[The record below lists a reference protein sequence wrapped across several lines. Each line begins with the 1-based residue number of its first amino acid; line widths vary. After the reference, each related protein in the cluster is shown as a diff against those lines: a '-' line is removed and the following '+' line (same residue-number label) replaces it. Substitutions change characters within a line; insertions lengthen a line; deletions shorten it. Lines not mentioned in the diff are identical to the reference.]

1 MPHAAVGRALIL
13 AAGLVLATA
22 APAQKM
28 YKWVDE
34 KGVTHFSEN
43 PPPDGTKATTVEPKV
58 TPPSGPV
65 APPKGSNTESWRS
78 QESEFKKRQIER
90 GQRDQAEA
98 REAAQR
104 QERCDEARRKLAFY
118 STGRIFRDNP
128 DGTRTWM
135 EENQRE
141 GMLERQRAVVKE
153 SCG

>member
-1 MPHAAVGRALIL
+1 MIRIVLLSLALLPL
-13 AAGLVLATA
+13 AAA
-22 APAQKM
+22 AQM

-43 PPPDGTKATTVEPKV
+43 PPADGTKATTVEPRV

-65 APPKGSNTESWRS
+65 APPKGTNSESWRS

-98 REAAQR
+98 REAAQK

-135 EENQRE
+135 EESQRE
-141 GMLERQRAVVKE
+141 SMLERQRAVVKE
-153 SCG
+153 SCA